1 MPSTDIR
8 DKSEEQ
14 NRINDRRIPLWISIT
29 IYMFICLIIGG
40 FGYFVYTLFF

>member
-14 NRINDRRIPLWISIT
+14 HRNSRQIPLWISII
-29 IYMFICLIIGG
+29 IYAFICLIIGG
-40 FGYFVYTLFF
+40 FGYFVYKLFT